1 LRIKFLGTHNTESRT
16 TKLISYLIDGML
28 AIDAGSIP
36 SELTFSEQQQLK
48 AIFLTHGH
56 YDHIRGLPA
65 FAFAN
70 TEFLIPVFGTTE
82 ALDILRSHLLDGIIY
97 PKLAEKDSFLGKPV
111 LDLTA
116 IEPFETIHFEGYQ
129 ITAIKVNHPRG
140 AIGYNIK
147 AENGHSIFCAG
158 DTGPGLSGVWTV
170 IRPDTLIMD
179 VTFPN
184 ELATVAEESS
194 HLCPELLMN
203 ELEEF
208 QRIHNYFP
216 RVISIH
222 LTPDHEMTIKKE
234 LAVVSQKLNIQIDIA
249 QEGEEFY
256 L

>member
-1 LRIKFLGTHNTESRT
+1 MRIKFLGTHNTESRS
-16 TKLISYLIDGML
+16 TKLISYLIDGVL

-36 SELTFSEQQQLK
+36 SELTFSEQQQIK

-56 YDHIRGLPA
+56 YDHIRGIPA

-70 TEFLIPVFGTTE
+70 TERLIPVFGTTE

-116 IEPFETIHFEGYQ
+116 IEPAKTIQFEDYQ

-140 AIGYNIK
+140 AIGYDIK
-147 AENGHSIFCAG
+147 EGNGHSVFCAG
-158 DTGPGLSGVWTV
+158 DTGPGLSGVWS
-170 IRPDTLIMD
+170 IIHPATLIAD

-184 ELATVAEESS
+184 ELASVAEESC
-194 HLCPELLMN
+194 HLCPDLLMN
-203 ELEEF
+203 ELKEF
-208 QRIHNYFP
+208 NRIHNYLP
-216 RVISIH
+216 RIISIH
-222 LTPDHEMTIKKE
+222 LSPNYEPTIKNE
-234 LAVVSQKLNIQIDIA
+234 LAIVSQKLNVQIDVA
-249 QEGEEFY
+249 HEGEEFS